1 MNEDVGTSSTK
12 QTHSK
17 LLIAVTASQRA
28 EAKGKKNN
36 QNRPSVWVLKKTAGA
51 EITWKG
57 LQSSPSN
64 FSVSHLHSL
73 SPANPVMCVCLQY
86 TDFSRT
92 VIGSFVLSYQ
102 MGVLKREVSLS
113 RRDIHSVLLCSARP
127 TEWGAADGRTDGRTA
142 MGRWRRDEAH

>member
-113 RRDIHSVLLCSARP
+113 RRDIHSVQLCSARP
-127 TEWGAADGRTDGRTA
+127 TEWGCRRTDGRTA
-142 MGRWRRDEAH
+142 TGRWRRDEAH